1 MAGLSA
7 EFYQKDTRA
16 IHNFFDIDKNNK
28 CSEQEFMSQM
38 AKAERLLKV
47 EKEKM
52 SGGRPPTAGSLRG
65 GHNEEYEEQS
75 GTINDYIPGY
85 NRLSPRS

>member
-1 MAGLSA
+1 
-7 EFYQKDTRA
+7 
-16 IHNFFDIDKNNK
+16 
-28 CSEQEFMSQM
+28 MSQM

-65 GHNEEYEEQS
+65 GHNEEYE
-75 GTINDYIPGY
+75 D
-85 NRLSPRS
+85 